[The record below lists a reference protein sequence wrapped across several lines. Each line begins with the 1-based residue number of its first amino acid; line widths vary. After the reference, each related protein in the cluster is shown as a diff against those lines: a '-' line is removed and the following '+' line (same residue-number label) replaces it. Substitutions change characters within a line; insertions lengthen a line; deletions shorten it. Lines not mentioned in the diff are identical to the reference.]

1 MFAFLLY
8 GYGNIYGYGYRSGY
22 GYYDATYLFVLL
34 GLVIGLLASFLVKS
48 SMNKYSKIRN
58 QANLTGADAARRI
71 LFREGITD
79 VAVVKLLSDDGDH
92 YDPANRTVCLSAGNF
107 ENPSVTAVAVAA
119 HECGHAIQHA
129 RGYAL
134 ITFRSKLV
142 PVVNIGSRLSIPL
155 ILIGVL
161 LSFNQT
167 LIMLGIAAFALTVLF
182 HLVTLPVEIDASRRA
197 LTKLEDCGLVTGEE
211 KSGCKKVLTAAAFTY
226 VASALAA
233 VLQLARLLLLYGGGN
248 SRRRN

>member
-1 MFAFLLY
+1 MFTVMLY
-8 GYGNIYGYGYRSGY
+8 GYGSYYVYGYR
-22 GYYDATYLFVLL
+22 YYDATYLLVIL
-34 GLVIGLLASFLVKS
+34 GLAIGLLASGLVKS
-48 SMNKYSKIRN
+48 SMKKYSKIRN

-71 LFREGITD
+71 LQSEGITD
-79 VAVVKLLSDDGDH
+79 VAVVKLAAEDGDH

-107 ENPSVTAVAVAA
+107 DSPSVTAVAVAA

-129 RGYAL
+129 SGYTL
-134 ITFRSKLV
+134 LSFRSSLV
-142 PVVNIGSRLSIPL
+142 PAVNIGSRLSIPL
-155 ILIGVL
+155 ILIGVI

-167 LIMLGIAAFALTVLF
+167 LIMIGIAAFALTVLF

-197 LTKLEDCGLVTGEE
+197 LVKMENCGLVTGEE
-211 KSGCKKVLTAAAFTY
+211 KKGCRKVLTAAAFTY